1 MSVTCNTARDLI
13 PLCAD
18 NTACADSIAL
28 VEEHIRTCPDCAKFY
43 EECRNDP
50 FGTQADGDLNADE
63 SINQNMSDE
72 SRKNSGEKLKKNFA
86 KLSRR
91 LRIMRNIRIAAMT
104 VLSAAA
110 LVCIA
115 HDIITILTFSN
126 KVKKTLHTPLLAQRF
141 GNK

>member
-63 SINQNMSDE
+63 STNQNMSDE

>member
-1 MSVTCNTARDLI
+1 MSVTCDTARDLI

-18 NTACADSIAL
+18 NTACADSVAL
-28 VEEHIRTCPDCAKFY
+28 VEEHIKICPDCAKFY
-43 EECRNDP
+43 EECKNDP
-50 FGTQADGDLNADE
+50 SCIQKSSNFNTSESADKSPPSEDH
-63 SINQNMSDE
+63 
-72 SRKNSGEKLKKNFA
+72 KNSGEKLKKNFA

-91 LRIMRNIRIAAMT
+91 LRIMRNIRIAAMM

-115 HDIITILTFSN
+115 HDIVTILTFSN

-141 GNK
+141 GK

>member
-1 MSVTCNTARDLI
+1 MSVTCDTARDLI

-18 NTACADSIAL
+18 NTACADSVAL
-28 VEEHIRTCPDCAKFY
+28 VEEHMRTCPDCAKFY
-43 EECRNDP
+43 EECKNDP
-50 FGTQADGDLNADE
+50 SCAGKLNSGENAD
-63 SINQNMSDE
+63 SPDMSAE
-72 SRKNSGEKLKKNFA
+72 CHKNSGEKIKKNFA

-91 LRIMRNIRIAAMT
+91 LRIMRNIRIAAMM

-115 HDIITILTFSN
+115 HDIVTILTFSN

-141 GNK
+141 GK

>member
-1 MSVTCNTARDLI
+1 MSVTCDTARDLI

-18 NTACADSIAL
+18 NTACADSVAL

-43 EECRNDP
+43 EECKNDP
-50 FGTQADGDLNADE
+50 SCAGKLNSGENAEPDLPDADH
-63 SINQNMSDE
+63 
-72 SRKNSGEKLKKNFA
+72 KNGGEKLKKNFA

-141 GNK
+141 GK

>member
-1 MSVTCNTARDLI
+1 MSVTCDTARDLI

-28 VEEHIRTCPDCAKFY
+28 VEQHIKTCPDCAKFY
-43 EECRNDP
+43 EECKNDP
-50 FGTQADGDLNADE
+50 FGSQIGRDLKSDE
-63 SINQNMSDE
+63 SINQSLPAEN
-72 SRKNSGEKLKKNFA
+72 RKNSGEKLKKNFA

-115 HDIITILTFSN
+115 HDIVTILTFSN

-141 GNK
+141 VNK

>member
-1 MSVTCNTARDLI
+1 MSVTCDTARDLI

-18 NTACADSIAL
+18 NTACADSVAL

-43 EECRNDP
+43 EECKNDP
-50 FGTQADGDLNADE
+50 SCTGGLN
-63 SINQNMSDE
+63 SG
-72 SRKNSGEKLKKNFA
+72 KNSDADLSAEEHKNGGEKLKKNFA
-86 KLSRR
+86 RLSRR
-91 LRIMRNIRIAAMT
+91 LRIMRSIRIAAMT

-141 GNK
+141 GK